1 MAYFGAP
8 KVPKKQQIETNN
20 YTIHRI
26 SDLDENQRVF
36 RWTQDYY
43 QIASIDPGI
52 ENLAIR
58 IERRYKDGRILPL
71 YYDRVKLSEPQDP
84 DPMSRIYFNCTQFL
98 KTLQPYF
105 LECHLIVMERQLP
118 INYRCIRISQHMV
131 SYFVLTLADSPLMP
145 LMIEIDNKSKGRAL
159 NIPRGLNKLQYKD
172 WLIEKATEL
181 LQMRQDQA
189 GLDKLLNERSNSK
202 KKKKQ
207 DDLADTVCQAEALC
221 VLFKLPL
228 TVKIETQPE
237 IVKLVIPRKN

>member
-1 MAYFGAP
+1 MSYFGAP

-26 SDLDENQRVF
+26 SALDEGQRVY

-58 IERRYKDGRILPL
+58 IERRYKDNRIVPL
-71 YYDRVKLSEPQDP
+71 YYDRIKLSEPQDT
-84 DPMSRIYFNCTQFL
+84 DPLSRTYFNCTQYLNTL
-98 KTLQPYF
+98 KDKF

-118 INYRCIRISQHMV
+118 INYRCVRISQHIV
-131 SYFVLTLADSPLMP
+131 SYLSLVLADSQLMP

-181 LQMRQDQA
+181 LEMRRDRE
-189 GLDKLLNERSNSK
+189 GLEKLLNERSNSK

-221 VLFKLPL
+221 VLFHLPL
-228 TVKIETQPE
+228 TVAAPEPIKIR
-237 IVKLVIPRKN
+237 IPMG